1 MQTLREEELEQ
12 LVIKIANGETDVTK
26 LQEEEMEQLMDY
38 LHERAEELVDTEDDE
53 VGQQLLQLLDMLG
66 HVVDNRVEAEDNE
79 QFIESIKESM
89 QRGNFYFELGSF
101 IVHWLNIPKLVK
113 LSHNYS
119 LIPLNIL

>member
-38 LHERAEELVDTEDDE
+38 LHERAEELIDTEDDE

-101 IVHWLNIPKLVK
+101 IVH
-113 LSHNYS
+113 
-119 LIPLNIL
+119 